1 MPIERTG
8 NPLRHKYNSLASTV
22 CALALT
28 ALSGSVMAQA
38 DSQYPNKAIRIVVP
52 LAAAGAVD
60 IVARLIGDGLNRA
73 WKQPVIV
80 DNKPGAQGS
89 IAASFVTQAPAD
101 GYTLLMGVSSIS
113 INPLFYTKLPYDP
126 ARDFVPVAQVVDA
139 PYVLVANRDLP
150 VRTVAELIQ
159 WGKANP
165 GKLNYASF
173 GQTTYLGGALI
184 GMVGGID
191 MVHVP
196 YKGGAQSQMALMT
209 GEVSIAVDPSALEL
223 IRPGRIKALAVM
235 SSKRSANLPEVQT
248 IVEAGYPGLVL
259 PPGPN
264 GIFAPT
270 GTPRAIIEKIN
281 REVIRIMGDPLVRKK
296 IVDMGQEPVVDNVTP
311 EQYRATLDQMVKI
324 WGEIVRKVGLKIE

>member
-1 MPIERTG
+1 MRYKKHLI
-8 NPLRHKYNSLASTV
+8 LSAV

-28 ALSGSVMAQA
+28 PLSGAVMAQTE
-38 DSQYPNKAIRIVVP
+38 SQYPNKAIRIVVP

-89 IAASFVTQAPAD
+89 IAASFVAQASAD

-113 INPLFYTKLPYDP
+113 INPLFYSKLPYDP
-126 ARDFVPVAQVVDA
+126 VRDFVPVAQVVDA
-139 PYVLVANRDLP
+139 PYVLIANRDLP
-150 VRTVAELIQ
+150 VKTVAELIQ
-159 WGKANP
+159 WGKLNP

-173 GQTTYLGGALI
+173 GQTTYLGGALL

-196 YKGGAQSQMALMT
+196 YKGGAQSQLALMT

-223 IRPGRIKALAVM
+223 IKSGRLKALAVM
-235 SSKRSANLPEVQT
+235 SAKRSANLPEVQT

-264 GIFAPT
+264 GLFAPT
-270 GTPRAIIEKIN
+270 GTPRAVIEKIN
-281 REVIRIMGDPLVRKK
+281 REVIRIMTDSGVRKK
-296 IVDMGQEPVVDNVTP
+296 IIDMGQEPVVDSVSP
-311 EQYRATLDQMVKI
+311 EQYRATLDQMVRI
-324 WGEIVRKVGLKIE
+324 WGDIVRKVGLKVE